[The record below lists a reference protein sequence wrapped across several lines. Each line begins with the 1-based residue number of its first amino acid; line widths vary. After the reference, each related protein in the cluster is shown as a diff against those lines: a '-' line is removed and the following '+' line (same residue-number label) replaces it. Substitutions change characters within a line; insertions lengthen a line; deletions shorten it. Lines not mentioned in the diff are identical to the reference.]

1 MSNSFVQLYESEK
14 SKQKTPQTKKIL
26 EKLRSYALTKESLNT
41 LTFKLKPYLSLNQ
54 HQSAPISINQNQTAL
69 NHQVALICIH
79 HVVIWPWDE
88 KYLDL

>member
-1 MSNSFVQLYESEK
+1 MNL
-14 SKQKTPQTKKIL
+14 SKRPSAKKIL
-26 EKLRSYALTKESLNT
+26 EKLQSYAPTKESLVKLT
-41 LTFKLKPYLSLNQ
+41 LKSYLSVNQ